1 MKKRRRFKLWLSS
14 ALKISLLLTFIIHEA
29 VSAGPAG
36 WQELMDRKITMKGNQ
51 VELKSV
57 LNQISKTLDVN
68 FTYNSKAIQAERK
81 VDINFNDVRLA
92 EVLDRL
98 LKPLS
103 INHFIVDGQIL
114 LRPSYLPRSQGRAD
128 EETDMSTKIADRS
141 ISGKIIDEKGEAL
154 PGVSIVL
161 KGTQRGTSTN
171 EAGSYT
177 LEVPE
182 GDGTLIFSFV
192 GYISQEVN
200 LANKTTVDVTLHSDT
215 KALEEIVVV
224 GYGSMEKSD
233 ITGSMSSVKATEL
246 SKVPFP
252 RADQALQGQAAGVVV
267 SNFGSQPGGQ
277 VNIRIRGGN
286 SINGSND
293 PLIVVDGILGVDFN
307 SVNPNDI
314 ESMDILKDASATAIY
329 GSRGSNGVIIITT
342 KRGKSGKTQVSYSNF
357 FTFSQVSKKM
367 DLLNAREHYQL
378 LQEIGTYSSVIANYD
393 PNIPGTDWQKE
404 VFRTAPTMEHQLA
417 LSGGSEKTQFR
428 ISANYFDQDGIIK
441 NTGFKRGT
449 LRFNLDH
456 SVSDKLKIGLN
467 FNALRSAQDNTIIN
481 AGAGSDGGG
490 VTQAAFRFSPLV
502 PVYDANGNYSK
513 PLLVGSQI
521 NNPMAIVNDRT
532 DKLITNNLQSL
543 LYADWKITKD
553 LSFRSSIAYT
563 LNQST
568 RKYWASSNLLEAAGM
583 GAGKITSAENTFWL
597 SENILT
603 YDKSFNR
610 HKINAVAGFTAQGA
624 DNFSA
629 GATGKGF
636 STESLIYNNLSISQ
650 INQMRV
656 ESNAVSS
663 NIASFLGR
671 INYSFDNKYLFTVS
685 GRADGSSKFSKNHK
699 WGFFPSAAAG
709 WRISEEE
716 FLRTTDWVS
725 NLKLRASYGATGS
738 EAIRSYQ
745 SLATMNITT
754 YSLGTSELVGLNL
767 GSVANPDLKWET
779 TYQTNVGLDVGLLNN
794 RLSLVVDYFNKSTRD
809 LLYPKN
815 VPFYTGYSTQ
825 IQNVGT
831 MRNQGWEFS
840 ATSVNTTKGLK
851 WSTTANFSIMK
862 NKIVDLGGDYE
873 YTVNASGGT
882 IADFSTT
889 GIMRVGQP
897 AGLFYGYIFD
907 GIYQNQGQVD
917 ALPAAGAKPGAVKF
931 KDLDNDGVITT
942 KDRTIIGNPQPKFIF
957 GLTNNFSYK
966 SFSLSTLIQG
976 TTGNKVFNIN
986 RYLLEWPGRDDNTL
1000 RSTLGYWRGDGTSNT
1015 MQALG
1020 EAPGAMST
1028 RFIEDGSYLRL
1039 KNVMLAYDLPA
1050 AWSQK
1055 LGISN
1060 FKIYVSAQNLLTI
1073 TDYSGFDPEVN
1084 SRTDN
1089 WTIGIDYGA
1098 YPSVKAYTVGLNL
1111 NF

>member
-1 MKKRRRFKLWLSS
+1 MKKRLLSIVFGFSLLLAAVIHQPIS
-14 ALKISLLLTFIIHEA
+14 AKPAGKQVLMGRKISL
-29 VSAGPAG
+29 
-36 WQELMDRKITMKGNQ
+36 KGSRLK
-51 VELKSV
+51 LKSV
-57 LNQISKTLDVN
+57 LTLISKTADVN
-68 FTYNSKAIQAERK
+68 FTYNSRAIGAERK
-81 VDINFNDVRLA
+81 VDINFHDERLQ

-103 INHFIVDGQIL
+103 INYFMVDGQIL
-114 LRPSYLPRSQGRAD
+114 LRPANVPAPQDKTGIKED
-128 EETDMSTKIADRS
+128 VPVKVEKRS
-141 ISGKIIDEKGEAL
+141 ISGKVVNEKGEAL
-154 PGVSIVL
+154 PGVSILL
-161 KGTQRGTSTN
+161 KGTTRGTSTN
-171 EAGSYT
+171 EAGTYT

-182 GDGTLIFSFV
+182 SEGILIFSSI
-192 GYISQEVN
+192 GYIPQEVP
-200 LANKTTVDVTLHSDT
+200 LASNTVVNVTLQSET
-215 KALEEIVVV
+215 KALKEVVVV

-233 ITGSMSSVKATEL
+233 ITGSMASVKATAL

-252 RADQALQGQAAGVVV
+252 RADQALQGLAPGVVV

-286 SINGSND
+286 SINGNND

-342 KRGKSGKTQVSYSNF
+342 KRGKSGRTQISYSNF
-357 FTFSQVSKKM
+357 FTFSEVSKKM
-367 DLLNAREHYQL
+367 DLLNAREHYQIL
-378 LQEIGTYSSVIANYD
+378 KDVGTYGSVLANYA
-393 PNIPGTDWQKE
+393 PNATGTDWQKE

-417 LSGGSEKTQFR
+417 LSGGAEKTQFR
-428 ISANYFDQDGIIK
+428 ISANYYDQDGIIK

-456 SVSDKLKIGLN
+456 SVSERLKIGFN
-467 FNALRSAQDNTIIN
+467 FNALRSVQDNTIIN

-490 VTQAAFRFSPLV
+490 VTQAALRFSPLV

-513 PLLVGSQI
+513 PLLIGSQL
-521 NNPMAIVNDRT
+521 NNPMAIVNDRI

-543 LYADWKITKD
+543 LYADWKIIKD
-553 LSFRSSIAYT
+553 LSLRSSIAYT
-563 LNQST
+563 LNQGT
-568 RKYWASSNLLEAAGM
+568 RKYWASSNLLEAAGT
-583 GAGKITSAENTFWL
+583 GAGRIASTENTFWL

-603 YDKSFNR
+603 YDKGFNR
-610 HKINAVAGFTAQGA
+610 HKINVVAGFTAQGS
-624 DNFSA
+624 NSFFSA
-629 GATGKGF
+629 ASGRGF

-663 NIASFLGR
+663 SIASFLGR
-671 INYSFDNKYLFTVS
+671 INYSFDNKYLFTIS

-699 WGFFPSAAAG
+699 WGFFPSVAAG

-716 FLRTTDWVS
+716 FLRTGDRIS

-738 EAIRSYQ
+738 EAISSYQ

-754 YSLGTSELVGLNL
+754 YSLGTNELVGLNL
-767 GSVANPDLKWET
+767 GSVANPNLKWET
-779 TYQTNVGLDVGLLNN
+779 TYQANVGIDMGLFQN
-794 RLSLVVDYFNKSTRD
+794 RLSLVVDYFDKSTRD
-809 LLYPKN
+809 LLYAKN
-815 VPFYTGYSTQ
+815 VPLYSGYSTQ

-831 MRNQGWEFS
+831 MRNHGWEFS
-840 ATSVNTTKGLK
+840 ATSVNTTRGLK
-851 WSTTANFSIMK
+851 WNTTANFSVMK
-862 NKIVDLGGDYE
+862 NKIVDLGSDYE

-907 GIYQNQGQVD
+907 GIYQNKSQVD
-917 ALPAAGAKPGAVKF
+917 ALSTPGAKPGSVKF
-931 KDLDNDGVITT
+931 KDLDNDGMITT
-942 KDRTIIGNPQPKFIF
+942 KDRTIIGNPQPKYIF
-957 GLTNNFSYK
+957 GLSNDFSYK
-966 SFSLSTLIQG
+966 NFSVSTLIQG
-976 TTGNKVFNIN
+976 TIGNKVFNIN

-1000 RSTLGYWRGDGTSNT
+1000 RSTLGYWRGEGTSNT

-1020 EAPGAMST
+1020 ESPGAMST

-1039 KNVMLAYDLPA
+1039 KNVMLAYDFPSG
-1050 AWSQK
+1050 WSQK

-1060 FKIYVSAQNLLTI
+1060 CKIYMSAQNLLTI
-1073 TDYSGFDPEVN
+1073 TNYSGFDPEVN
-1084 SRTDN
+1084 SRTGN
-1089 WTIGIDYGA
+1089 WTLGIDYGA
-1098 YPSVKAYTVGLNL
+1098 YPPVKAYTLGLNL

>member
-1 MKKRRRFKLWLSS
+1 MKRHRRLKHWLCCT
-14 ALKISLLLTFIIHEA
+14 LKISLITVLLFGGT
-29 VSAGPAG
+29 VSAAKRNS
-36 WQELMDRKITMKGNQ
+36 QELMDHKITMKASQ
-51 VELKSV
+51 MELRSV
-57 LNQISKTLDVN
+57 LTQISKTVDVN
-68 FTYNSKAIQAERK
+68 FTYNSKAIQAERR
-81 VDINFNDVRLA
+81 VDVNFTDTKLSV
-92 EVLDRL
+92 VLDRL
-98 LKPLS
+98 LKPLA
-103 INHFIVDGQIL
+103 IQHLIVDGQIL
-114 LRPSYLPRSQGRAD
+114 LRPESQPQGRVVLPPLS
-128 EETDMSTKIADRS
+128 EEKVADRT
-141 ISGKIIDEKGEAL
+141 ITGKITDDKGETL

-161 KGTQRGTSTN
+161 KGTQRGTSTSEN
-171 EAGSYT
+171 GTYT
-177 LEVPE
+177 LAIPE

-200 LANKTTVDVTLHSDT
+200 LTGKSVVDIMLLSDT
-215 KALEEIVVV
+215 KALQEVVVV
-224 GYGSMEKSD
+224 GYGSMEKAD
-233 ITGSMSSVKATEL
+233 ITGAMSSVKATEL
-246 SKVPFP
+246 AKVPFP

-357 FTFSQVSKKM
+357 FTFSKVAKKM
-367 DLLNAREHYQL
+367 DLLNAKEHYQL
-378 LQEIGTYSSVIANYD
+378 LKEIGTYSSVIKNYD
-393 PNIPGTDWQKE
+393 PDAPGTDWQKE
-404 VFRTAPTMEHQLA
+404 VFTVAPTMEHQLA

-428 ISANYFDQDGIIK
+428 ISANYFNQKGIIK

-456 SVSDKLKIGLN
+456 TVSSRLKIGLN
-467 FNALRSAQDNTIIN
+467 FNALRSGQDNTIIN

-521 NNPMAIVNDRT
+521 NNPMAIINDRT
-532 DKLITNNLQSL
+532 DKLITNNIQSL
-543 LYADWKITKD
+543 LYGEWKVLDNLT
-553 LSFRSSIAYT
+553 FRSSIAYT

-583 GAGKITSAENTFWL
+583 GAGMITNRENTFWL

-610 HKINAVAGFTAQGA
+610 HKINAVVGFTAQGT
-624 DNFSA
+624 DNFSS

-636 STESLIYNNLSISQ
+636 STESLMYNNLSLSQ

-656 ESNAVSS
+656 ESNAINS
-663 NIASFLGR
+663 NIASYLGR
-671 INYSFDNKYLFTVS
+671 VNYSFDNKYLFTVS

-716 FLRTTDWVS
+716 FLRNSDKIS

-779 TYQTNVGLDVGLLNN
+779 TYQTNIGIDAGFLNN
-794 RLSLVVDYFNKSTRD
+794 RISLSVDYFNKSTRD

-825 IQNVGT
+825 VQNVGT
-831 MRNQGWEFS
+831 MQNRGWEFS

-851 WSTTANFSIMK
+851 WSTTANFSLMK

-907 GIYQNQGQVD
+907 GIYQNQSAVD

-931 KDLDNDGVITT
+931 KDIDNDGVITT
-942 KDRTIIGNPQPKFIF
+942 KDRTIIGNPQPRFIF

-966 SFSLSTLIQG
+966 NFSLSTLLQG

-1000 RSTLGYWRGDGTSNT
+1000 RSTLGYWHGEGTSNT

-1039 KNVMLAYDLPA
+1039 KNVMLSYDLPA
-1050 AWSQK
+1050 GLLSK
-1055 LGISN
+1055 IGVGS
-1060 FKIYVSAQNLLTI
+1060 FKVYVSGQNLLTI
-1073 TDYSGFDPEVN
+1073 TNYSGFDPEVN
-1084 SRTDN
+1084 SRDGN
-1089 WTIGIDYGA
+1089 WQIGIDYGA
-1098 YPSVKAYTVGLNL
+1098 YPSVKAYTVGLNV